1 MSDLSIPGV
10 TASKYKTDELIEG
23 LMKIERVPR
32 DRADADLKTYKNQQT
47 AWRDI
52 NQHATALRDS
62 AKSLYSYNN
71 PFTEK
76 TSSSTN
82 EQAITVS
89 PGKDA
94 KDQTF
99 KVSVS
104 QIASSDSFLSKEI
117 PQNGIVPQGNYEF
130 KVGEKTV
137 SFSWKGGTNKD
148 FVDAINRRASGL
160 LRASIIQVTDK
171 TQSLLIE
178 SLKTGSRERLSFS
191 GDALKFA
198 LDAGFIK
205 KNDSSA
211 ITPALTAFDAA
222 PVTNKTI
229 ELSAPVRAKDGLVLE
244 YTISQN
250 NNPKT
255 TEANAADGALDTGNP
270 GSITYGGITIANA
283 GSETALSEPV
293 APVVKEPVTDASV
306 LSLRS
311 TKGIAIPLPDIADT
325 ADKTTVTVPLSEYG
339 DVNAILVHNRN
350 TDKSVSIE
358 NIRIYDPK
366 AAGEYIPV
374 NPVSVAQDAI
384 LKYEGIPIT
393 RSTNEITDLVP
404 GVTIN
409 VHDTTTKTETL
420 TIKPDTAPAKEA
432 IIELVANYNRVI
444 AGINI
449 LTQDKPEII
458 NEIEYFT
465 DAEKKIAQD
474 QLGMMMGDS
483 TLNGLKSSL
492 QRITSNNYKPGT
504 DSTLTMLA
512 QIGISTKSSAG
523 AGVETSR
530 LRGYLEI
537 DEKKLDDA
545 LTNKILEVKTLF
557 GSDTDGDL
565 IIDTGIGK
573 ALDANVTPYVQSG
586 GILATRTTG
595 LATKISTTEK
605 KIAELDIQLEDK
617 KAELKSKYGQMEG
630 TLNSLQNQSS
640 SISNFSKQ
648 NSN

>member
-222 PVTNKTI
+222 PVTTRRLNYLHPSGQRTDLFSNIPYLKTI
-229 ELSAPVRAKDGLVLE
+229 TRKQRKRTPPMARLIPVTPEALRTEELRSR
-244 YTISQN
+244 
-250 NNPKT
+250 
-255 TEANAADGALDTGNP
+255 
-270 GSITYGGITIANA
+270 NA

-374 NPVSVAQDAI
+374 NPVSVAQNAI

>member
-23 LMKIERVPR
+23 LMKVERIPR
-32 DRADADLKTYKNQQT
+32 DRADTDLKTYKNQQA

-52 NQHATALRDS
+52 NQQATKLRDS
-62 AKSLYSYNN
+62 SKTLYSYNN
-71 PFTEK
+71 PFSEK
-76 TSSSTN
+76 TSTSTN

-94 KDQTF
+94 KDQSF
-99 KVSVS
+99 KVSVT
-104 QIASSDSFLSKEI
+104 QIAGSDSFLSKEI
-117 PQNGIVPQGNYEF
+117 PKNGTVPQGNYEF
-130 KVGEKTV
+130 KVGEKSI

-148 FVDAINRRASGL
+148 FVDAINRRSSGL

-178 SLKTGSRERLSFS
+178 SLKTGSKERLSFS
-191 GDALKFA
+191 GDALAFA
-198 LDAGFIK
+198 LDAGFVK

-211 ITPALTAFDAA
+211 ITPVLTAFNAA

-229 ELSAPVRAKDGLVLE
+229 EFSTPVRAKDGLVLE

-250 NNPKT
+250 SNPIAAGANA
-255 TEANAADGALDTGNP
+255 TEAAPDTGNP

-283 GSETALSEPV
+283 AAETALSEPV
-293 APVVKEPVTDASV
+293 APVVKEPVIDATV

-311 TKGIAIPLPDIADT
+311 TKGIAIPLPDIT
-325 ADKTTVTVPLSEYG
+325 ESADKTTVTVPLGEYG

-350 TDKSVSIE
+350 TEKSVSIE

-366 AAGEYIPV
+366 AAGEYVPI

-393 RSTNEITDLVP
+393 RNTNEINDLIP

-409 VHDTTTKTETL
+409 IHDTTTKTETL
-420 TIKPDTAPAKEA
+420 TIKPDTEPAKEA
-432 IIELVANYNRVI
+432 IIELVANYNRVV

-449 LTQDKPEII
+449 LTQDKAEII

-465 DAEKKIAQD
+465 EAEKKTAQE

-492 QRITSNNYKPGT
+492 QRITSSSYKSGT
-504 DSTLTMLA
+504 DSTLSMLS

-545 LTNKILEVKTLF
+545 LKNKILDVKTLF

-565 IIDTGIGK
+565 IIDSGIGK

-605 KIAELDIQLEDK
+605 KIAELDVQLDNK
-617 KAELKSKYGQMEG
+617 KADLKSKYGQMEG

-640 SISNFSKQ
+640 SISNFTKQ

>member
-10 TASKYKTDELIEG
+10 TASKYKTDELIDG
-23 LMKIERVPR
+23 LMKVERVPR
-32 DRADADLKTYKNQQT
+32 DRADTDLKTYKNQQS

-52 NQHATALRDS
+52 NQHATTLRDS

-76 TSSSTN
+76 KASSTN
-82 EQAITVS
+82 EEAVTAS

-94 KDQTF
+94 KDQSF

-104 QIASSDSFLSKEI
+104 QVAGSDSFLSAEI
-117 PQNGIVPQGNYEF
+117 PQNKTVPQGNYEF

-137 SFSWKGGTNKD
+137 SFSWKGGAVKD
-148 FVDAINRRASGL
+148 FVDAINRRATGM
-160 LRASIIQVTDK
+160 LRSSIIQVTDK
-171 TQSLLIE
+171 TQAILIE

-191 GDALKFA
+191 GDALTFA

-205 KNDSSA
+205 KNDSSS
-211 ITPALTAFDAA
+211 ITPAITSLNAA

-229 ELSAPVRAKDGLVLE
+229 ELSVPVRAKDGMVLE
-244 YTISQN
+244 YTLTQN
-250 NNPKT
+250 NDPTQAET
-255 TEANAADGALDTGNP
+255 TNVDSAPDTGNP
-270 GSITYGGITIANA
+270 GSITYGGITVANA
-283 GSETALSEPV
+283 QAETALSEPV
-293 APVVKEPVTDASV
+293 TPPVQESVTDLSV

-311 TKGIAIPLPDIADT
+311 TKGIAIPLPDLPENVN
-325 ADKTTVTVPLSEYG
+325 KTTVTVPLSEYG

-350 TDKSVSIE
+350 TNKSVMIE
-358 NIRIYDPK
+358 NIKIYDPK
-366 AAGEYIPV
+366 AAGDYIPV

-384 LKYEGIPIT
+384 LKYEGIAIT
-393 RSTNEITDLVP
+393 RNTNEIADLVP

-432 IIELVANYNRVI
+432 IIALVANSNRVV

-465 DAEKKIAQD
+465 DAEKKTAEE

-492 QRITSNNYKPGT
+492 QRISSSSYKSAT
-504 DSTLTMLA
+504 DNSFTMLS
-512 QIGISTKSSAG
+512 QIGISTKSTAG
-523 AGVETSR
+523 AGVESSR

-545 LTNKILEVKTLF
+545 LSNKILDVKTLF
-557 GSDTDGDL
+557 GSDSDGDL

-605 KIAELDIQLEDK
+605 KIAELDVQLDDK
-617 KAELKSKYGQMEG
+617 KAALKSKYGQMEG

-640 SISNFSKQ
+640 SISNFTKQ